1 MEVWSMKYF
10 YESVSEFE
18 NEVKNNNWNVIDFGG
33 KREKFLSAL
42 IKTQEGKLEALLIL
56 R

>member
-1 MEVWSMKYF
+1 MKYF
-10 YESVSEFE
+10 YKSVSEYE
-18 NEVKNNNWNVIDFGG
+18 NEVKNNGWKVIDFGG

-42 IKTQEGKLEALLIL
+42 VETQEGKLEALLIL